1 MGIQFGRKKKTPHRH
16 LLSAIRK
23 GGGGLRFKKGGGE
36 KRVWFRCDARET
48 KENLFSEIVSVM
60 M

>member
-1 MGIQFGRKKKTPHRH
+1 MGIQFGRKKNTPHRRF
-16 LLSAIRK
+16 LSAIRQ
-23 GGGGLRFKKGGGE
+23 GGVFEGLRKAEERRGL
-36 KRVWFRCDARET
+36 VPRET

>member
-23 GGGGLRFKKGGGE
+23 EGFLRFKKGGGE